1 MFQSGGPILRP
12 TTTQPRKTQTM
23 SPEYINQLGPFDARY
38 LAFLETITQLRPAL
52 HRYCARMTGSVMD
65 GEDVVQDALFEAY
78 RKLDQFDDTRSLK
91 PWLFR
96 IAHNRCI
103 DFLRSRG
110 TQEQVQVTAVVP
122 QAVPAPDPAILG
134 IGRAV
139 EHLVLTLP
147 PKERA
152 CVLLK
157 DVFDYSLEE
166 IAEMVDS
173 TIGGV
178 KAALNRARTKLATT
192 ALQPKPSRIAS
203 PEIRRVMQLYVERFN
218 RRDWDGVRELISAD
232 ARLVVADAFAGEL
245 ADAPY
250 FSNWGRWSM
259 PWKLGLSEV
268 DGETV
273 VVVLRRDVDTF
284 TPYSFV
290 RLHFSGQQ
298 IDRIVDYSHCPWIA
312 PLAEDVTTVGSF

>member
-1 MFQSGGPILRP
+1 MS
-12 TTTQPRKTQTM
+12 TT
-23 SPEYINQLGPFDARY
+23 EYTTLPGPFDARY
-38 LAFLETITQLRPAL
+38 LAFLETVTQLRPAL

-65 GEDVVQDALFEAY
+65 GEDVVQEALFEAY
-78 RKLDQFDDTRSLK
+78 RKLDQFDDSRPLK

-103 DFLRSRG
+103 DFLRRRG
-110 TQEQVQVTAVVP
+110 VRDEAETVA
-122 QAVPAPDPAILG
+122 AVPEAVQATEPAALG

-166 IAEMVDS
+166 IAELVDS
-173 TIGGV
+173 TVGGV
-178 KAALNRARTKLATT
+178 KAALNRARTKLAGSSP
-192 ALQPKPSRIAS
+192 QPKPSRTAS
-203 PEIRRVMQLYVERFN
+203 PELRRVMELYVERFN

-232 ARLVVADAFAGEL
+232 ARLNVADVFAGRL

-250 FSNWGRWSM
+250 FSNWGRFSL
-259 PWKLGLSEV
+259 PWRLAIGEV
-268 DGETV
+268 DGELAV
-273 VVVLRRDVDTF
+273 VILQRGPDTW
-284 TPYSFV
+284 TPYSV
-290 RLHFSGQQ
+290 IRLNVAGQQ
-298 IDRIVDYSHCPWIA
+298 IQQIVDYVHCPWVLPDATSI
-312 PLAEDVTTVGSF
+312 TVGEVYGRS